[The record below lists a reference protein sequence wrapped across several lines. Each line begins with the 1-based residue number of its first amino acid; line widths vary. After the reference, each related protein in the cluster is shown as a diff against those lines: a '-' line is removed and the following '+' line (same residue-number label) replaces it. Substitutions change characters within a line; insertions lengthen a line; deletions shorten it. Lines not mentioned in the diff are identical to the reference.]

1 MNIFLFAF
9 NAISPI
15 ILLILLGYI
24 LKKINF
30 LDEGWFKKGNKFV
43 FRVCLP
49 VLLFMNVYNIKSLE
63 EINWTVVLYAEIIIF
78 LIFFLGLLL
87 VKLTIPE
94 DKQKGVIL
102 QCVFRSNFAIIGIP
116 LAESLGGAEAMGIAS
131 ILSAFSIP
139 TFNILAVI
147 ALTMYHKDENGNKAN
162 LKDTLKKIVTNPLI
176 LGVAAGMVV
185 LVIRS
190 FIPTSAE
197 MMENGTET
205 GELIFS
211 IRNNLPWLY
220 TALNNVSKISSP
232 LALVVLGG
240 QFDFA
245 AVKGLKKQIVI
256 GTMARVVAVPT
267 IALSVAIVLSTYTNL
282 LHFSP
287 EVYPALIALF
297 GSPVAVS
304 SAIMAQE
311 MDNDGTLAGQLVVW
325 TSIASIFTIFF
336 FVVACAILI
345 PGFTY

>member
-24 LKKINF
+24 LKKTNF
-30 LDEGWFKKGNKFV
+30 LDTGWFKKGNKFV

-63 EINWTVVLYAEIIIF
+63 EINWTVVIYAEIII
-78 LIFFLGLLL
+78 LLMFFLGLLL
-87 VKLTIPE
+87 VKTTIPE
-94 DKQKGVIL
+94 DRQKGVIL

-147 ALTMYHKDENGNKAN
+147 ALTMYNKDENGHKAS
-162 LKDTLKKIVTNPLI
+162 LTDTLKKIVTNPLI

-190 FIPTSAE
+190 LIPVSAD
-197 MMENGTET
+197 T
-205 GELIFS
+205 GEVVFS
-211 IRNNLPWLY
+211 IKSNLPWLY
-220 TALNNVSKISSP
+220 NALNNISKISSP
-232 LALVVLGG
+232 LALIVLGG

-245 AVKGLKKQIVI
+245 AVKELKKQIAI
-256 GTMARVVAVPT
+256 GTMARVVMVPA

-282 LHFSP
+282 FHFSP

-311 MDNDGTLAGQLVVW
+311 MDNDGVLAGQLVVW

>member
-9 NAISPI
+9 NAITPI

-43 FRVCLP
+43 FRICLP
-49 VLLFMNVYNIKSLE
+49 VLLFMNVYNIKSLA
-63 EINWTVVLYAEIIIF
+63 EIDWTVVLYAELIIF
-78 LIFFLGLLL
+78 VIFFLGLLL

-94 DKQKGVIL
+94 EKQKGVIL

-116 LAESLGGAEAMGIAS
+116 LAESLGGSEAMGIAS
-131 ILSAFSIP
+131 ILGAFSIP

-147 ALTMYHKDENGNKAN
+147 ALTMYNKGENGRKAN
-162 LKDTLKKIVTNPLI
+162 LGDTLKKILTNPLI
-176 LGVAAGMVV
+176 LGVATGMVV

-190 FIPTSAE
+190 LLPVSA
-197 MMENGTET
+197 ET
-205 GELIFS
+205 GEIIFS
-211 IRNNLPWLY
+211 LKNDVPWLFN
-220 TALNNVSKISSP
+220 AVSNVSKICSP

-245 AVKGLKKQIVI
+245 AVKELKKQIAI
-256 GTMARVVAVPT
+256 GTVARVVAVPG
-267 IALSVAIVLSTYTNL
+267 IALSVAIVLSTYTNIL
-282 LHFSP
+282 NFSP
-287 EVYPALIALF
+287 QVYPALIALF

-336 FVVACAILI
+336 FVVACAMLV

>member
-30 LDEGWFKKGNKFV
+30 LDTGWFKKGNKFV

-63 EINWTVVLYAEIIIF
+63 EINWTVVLYAEVIIF

-94 DKQKGVIL
+94 DRQKGVIL

-147 ALTMYHKDENGNKAN
+147 ALTMYNKDENGHKAS
-162 LKDTLKKIVTNPLI
+162 LTDTLKKIVTNPLI

-190 FIPTSAE
+190 LIPTSAE
-197 MMENGTET
+197 MMGSGNEA

-211 IRNNLPWLY
+211 IRNDLPWLY
-220 TALNNVSKISSP
+220 TALNNISKISSP
-232 LALVVLGG
+232 LALIVLGG

-245 AVKGLKKQIVI
+245 AVKELKKQIAI
-256 GTMARVVAVPT
+256 GTMARVVMVPA

-282 LHFSP
+282 FHFSP

-311 MDNDGTLAGQLVVW
+311 MDNDGVLAGQLVVW

>member
-1 MNIFLFAF
+1 MKIFLFAF
-9 NAISPI
+9 NAITPI

-78 LIFFLGLLL
+78 IIIFLGLLL
-87 VKLTIPE
+87 VKFTVPE

-131 ILSAFSIP
+131 VLSAFSIP

-147 ALTMYHKDENGNKAN
+147 ALTMYNKGENGHKAN
-162 LKDTLKKIVTNPLI
+162 ITDTLKKIATNPLI
-176 LGVAAGMVV
+176 LGVAAGMAV

-190 FIPTSAE
+190 MIPTVAE
-197 MMENGTET
+197 TSGSQ
-205 GELIFS
+205 ELVFS
-211 IRNNLPWLY
+211 IKNNLPWLY
-220 TALNNVSKISSP
+220 NALNNLSKISSP

-245 AVKGLKKQIVI
+245 AVKELKKQIAI
-256 GTMARVVAVPT
+256 GTVARVVVTPA
-267 IALSVAIVLSTYTNL
+267 IALGVAIVLSTYTNL
-282 LHFSP
+282 VTFSP

-311 MDNDGTLAGQLVVW
+311 MDNDGVLAGQLVVW
-325 TSIASIFTIFF
+325 TSIISIFTIFF
-336 FVVACAILI
+336 FVVTCAILV
-345 PGFTY
+345 PGFTYS

>member
-9 NAISPI
+9 NAITPI

-43 FRVCLP
+43 FRICLP
-49 VLLFMNVYNIKSLE
+49 VLLFMNVYNIKSLA
-63 EINWTVVLYAEIIIF
+63 EIDWTVVLYAELIIF
-78 LIFFLGLLL
+78 VIFFLGLLL

-94 DKQKGVIL
+94 EKQKGVIL

-116 LAESLGGAEAMGIAS
+116 LAESLGGSEAMGIAS
-131 ILSAFSIP
+131 ILGAFSIP

-147 ALTMYHKDENGNKAN
+147 ALTMYSKGGNGREAN
-162 LKDTLKKIVTNPLI
+162 PVDTLKKIVTNPLI
-176 LGVAAGMVV
+176 LGVATGMVV

-190 FIPTSAE
+190 LLPVSA
-197 MMENGTET
+197 ET
-205 GELIFS
+205 GEIIFS
-211 IRNNLPWLY
+211 LKNDVPWLFN
-220 TALNNVSKISSP
+220 AVSNVSKICSP

-245 AVKGLKKQIVI
+245 AVKELKKQIAI
-256 GTMARVVAVPT
+256 GTVARVVAVPG
-267 IALSVAIVLSTYTNL
+267 IALSVAIVLSTYTNIL
-282 LHFSP
+282 NFSP
-287 EVYPALIALF
+287 QVYPALIALF

-311 MDNDGTLAGQLVVW
+311 MTMTVLWQDN
-325 TSIASIFTIFF
+325 
-336 FVVACAILI
+336 
-345 PGFTY
+345 

>member
-1 MNIFLFAF
+1 
-9 NAISPI
+9 
-15 ILLILLGYI
+15 
-24 LKKINF
+24 
-30 LDEGWFKKGNKFV
+30 
-43 FRVCLP
+43 
-49 VLLFMNVYNIKSLE
+49 
-63 EINWTVVLYAEIIIF
+63 
-78 LIFFLGLLL
+78 
-87 VKLTIPE
+87 
-94 DKQKGVIL
+94 
-102 QCVFRSNFAIIGIP
+102 
-116 LAESLGGAEAMGIAS
+116 
-131 ILSAFSIP
+131 
-139 TFNILAVI
+139 
-147 ALTMYHKDENGNKAN
+147 
-162 LKDTLKKIVTNPLI
+162 
-176 LGVAAGMVV
+176 
-185 LVIRS
+185 
-190 FIPTSAE
+190 
-197 MMENGTET
+197 MENGIET

-245 AVKGLKKQIVI
+245 AVKGLKKPILI
-256 GTMARVVAVPT
+256 GTMARVGAVPA

>member
-9 NAISPI
+9 NAITPI

-49 VLLFMNVYNIKSLE
+49 VLLFMNVYNIRSLE
-63 EINWTVVLYAEIIIF
+63 EIDWTVVLYAEIIIF
-78 LIFFLGLLL
+78 CIFFLGLLL

-147 ALTMYHKDENGNKAN
+147 ALTMYNKDEKGHKAN

-190 FIPTSAE
+190 LIPTSAE
-197 MMENGTET
+197 NANAGN
-205 GELIFS
+205 ELVFS
-211 IRNNLPWLY
+211 IKNNLPWLY
-220 TALNNVSKISSP
+220 NALNNISKISSP
-232 LALVVLGG
+232 FALIVLGG

-245 AVKGLKKQIVI
+245 AVKELKKQITI
-256 GTMARVVAVPT
+256 GTLMRVVVVPVMA
-267 IALSVAIVLSTYTNL
+267 IGLAILLSAYTDIL
-282 LHFSP
+282 DFGT

-311 MDNDGTLAGQLVVW
+311 MDNDGVLAGQLVVW

-336 FVVACAILI
+336 LVVACAMLV

>member
-9 NAISPI
+9 NAITPI

-43 FRVCLP
+43 FRICLP
-49 VLLFMNVYNIKSLE
+49 VLLFMNVYNIKSLA
-63 EINWTVVLYAEIIIF
+63 EIDWTVVLYAELIIF
-78 LIFFLGLLL
+78 VIFFLGLLL

-94 DKQKGVIL
+94 EKQKGVIL

-116 LAESLGGAEAMGIAS
+116 LAESLGGSEAMGIAS
-131 ILSAFSIP
+131 ILGAFSIP

-147 ALTMYHKDENGNKAN
+147 ALTMYSKGENGRKAN
-162 LKDTLKKIVTNPLI
+162 LGDTLKKILTNPLI
-176 LGVAAGMVV
+176 LGVATGMVV

-190 FIPTSAE
+190 LLPVSA
-197 MMENGTET
+197 ET
-205 GELIFS
+205 GEIIFS
-211 IRNNLPWLY
+211 LKNDVPWLFN
-220 TALNNVSKISSP
+220 AVSNVSKICSP

-245 AVKGLKKQIVI
+245 AVKELKKQIAI
-256 GTMARVVAVPT
+256 GTVARVVAVPG
-267 IALSVAIVLSTYTNL
+267 IALSVAIVLSTYTNIL
-282 LHFSP
+282 NFSP
-287 EVYPALIALF
+287 QVYPALIALF

-336 FVVACAILI
+336 FVVACAMLV